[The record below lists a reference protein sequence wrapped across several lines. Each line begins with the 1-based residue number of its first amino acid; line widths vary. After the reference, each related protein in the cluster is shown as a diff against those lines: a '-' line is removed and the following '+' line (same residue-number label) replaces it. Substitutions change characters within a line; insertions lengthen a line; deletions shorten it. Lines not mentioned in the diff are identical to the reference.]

1 MLPLQDI
8 VMIQELTE
16 ENSLSV
22 SELSKG
28 KVIKVG
34 PEVKSIEPND
44 IVFFYKKNNRK
55 IDTVYSYLFEEDCLF
70 VEEKKKND

>member
-1 MLPLQDI
+1 MLPLKDI
-8 VMIQELTE
+8 VMIQELTQ

-34 PEVKSIEPND
+34 PEVKSIEPGD
-44 IVFFYKKNNRK
+44 IVYFYKKNNRM
-55 IDTVYSYLFEEDCLF
+55 IDTVYSYLFEEDLLF
-70 VEEKKKND
+70 VEEKKND